1 MLSYIKDLFNYLI
14 SNKDVSETDQD
25 KEKFLAH
32 ELLELDIQAEKEATV
47 STNIERD
54 TPSDA
59 VCFKKTG
66 LITYCENN
74 IVLID
79 GTIYYDT
86 SDCTLK
92 FNINDKVQYLGYKDS
107 NDSIVIVRIL
117 ANLGLSWGDV
127 EEAEE
132 NKFKVVEHVL
142 IGHVA
147 RRQDRF
153 IYISESDLKF
163 NLDDVEGTFIPIEG
177 DWLEIMCAVQED
189 SIRPFNIS
197 IEQVLK
203 VTAFNAIRTK
213 IKTGI
218 VTEWSGTSGI
228 CDKQIYIDNR
238 TLLSG
243 IQPVL
248 GSRVLVEA
256 IESNQGSCT
265 WRAIKLMVVNSGS
278 TKGPQN
284 IVLNEEQISLDLEE
298 EKSIEMTHPV
308 KFEQIS
314 FQQMHKIILN
324 ITNRSNQLYVI
335 NKWIILSKKRN
346 SQIQVKPFINQPIK
360 LDPGQKL
367 SFTVTCIPKFLGQ
380 SKESLVFLFKG
391 FQLKRII
398 EINVVENKQ
407 NLSED
412 VSDNYNQKKELH
424 KVEEMKKIRDNVEPY
439 IAGIKPCKLPSFVD
453 VRIGNY
459 PIPDKIWTVLLGD
472 SEKTIFSTDFNK
484 LLAKIEMNFPFLS
497 QNLTINNY
505 IDKWHTLLW
514 MDEVQANLNM
524 RIYDNSKAFLIHCD
538 EYLGIEIT
546 GLSERRPS
554 LIKGDR
560 VIVNDIRNANAPRYE
575 GYIHNIRGNLVLIK
589 FNSQFHDTYDGGD
602 VSIEFY
608 FSRTTYRRSHHAINL
623 ALSNLGPDILFPT
636 RININSLQI
645 PDENLGK
652 IKWFN
657 PKLNSIQKNAVI
669 NILKGECRPM
679 PYVIFGPPGTGK
691 TVTVIETILQI
702 LTMVPESR
710 ILVATPSNSAS
721 NLITERLIQY
731 KGSFTGSI
739 ARMIANYLVDSDSV
753 PIAIKPYCTHFDISA
768 ERRVSKYK
776 DNYQNIQI
784 CRHRVTIGTCY
795 CLGMFLQL
803 KLPKGHFT
811 HIIIDEAGQ
820 ATEPEIMLPMNF
832 THKENGQIILAGDPM
847 QLGPIILSKYC
858 KENGMD
864 ESFLCRLL
872 DRFPYLKDY
881 DSFPNGFDDRLVTM
895 LNENYRSLKEII
907 KLPSDMFYDGK
918 LAARID
924 ESMPWT
930 LKFIQ
935 ATCEIFESNS
945 STGGIFVYGIKGD
958 NVRAADSPSWY
969 NPQEAA
975 MAALTTCKLYK
986 RHITADEIGIITPY
1000 LAQVKYL
1007 RVLFN
1012 SMGLPIPK
1020 IGTVEDFQ
1028 GQERPIILI
1037 STVRS
1042 SESLL
1047 EEDSKQALGFVG
1059 NPKRFNVAL
1068 TRAQISTLIFCNP
1081 HLLSTD
1087 PSWKKVI
1094 ENAVSTEKYMGC
1106 DLPFEFDNT
1115 VNNTY

>member
-1 MLSYIKDLFNYLI
+1 MLSYIKDFFNYLI
-14 SNKDVSETDQD
+14 NNNDDTDDQD

-32 ELLELDIQAEKEATV
+32 ELVELEIQAQKEEPV
-47 STNIERD
+47 MSCIERD

-79 GTIYYDT
+79 GTVYYDI
-86 SDCTLK
+86 SNCSLK
-92 FNINDKVQYLGYKDS
+92 LNVNDKVLYLGYKDS
-107 NDSIVIVRIL
+107 NDSVFIVRIL
-117 ANLGLSWGDV
+117 GNLGLAWGDA

-132 NKFKVVEHVL
+132 NKFRVVEHVL
-142 IGHVA
+142 IGQVA

-163 NLDDVEGTFIPIEG
+163 NLDDVEGTFVPIEG
-177 DWLEIMCAVQED
+177 DWLEIICSVQED

-197 IEQVLK
+197 TDQVLK
-203 VTAFNAIRTK
+203 VIAFNAIRTK

-218 VTEWSGTSGI
+218 VTQWSGSSGI
-228 CDKQIYIDNR
+228 CDNQIYIDNR
-238 TLLSG
+238 TLLNG

-248 GSRVLVEA
+248 GSKVLVEA

-265 WRAIKLMVVNSGS
+265 WRAIKLMVVSNE
-278 TKGPQN
+278 TTIRPQN
-284 IVLNEEQISLDLEE
+284 IILNEEQVSLDLEV
-298 EKSIEMTHPV
+298 EKNIEMTHPL
-308 KFEQIS
+308 KFDQIC
-314 FQQMHKIILN
+314 FQQTQKIILN
-324 ITNRSNQLYVI
+324 IINRSNQLYVM
-335 NKWIILSKKRN
+335 NKWIILSKKLN
-346 SQIQVKPFINQPIK
+346 SQIQVKPYINQPIK
-360 LDPGQKL
+360 FDPGQKI
-367 SFTVTCIPKFLGQ
+367 SFTVTCMPKFFGQ

-398 EINVVENKQ
+398 EINVIENKQ
-407 NLSED
+407 ILSKE
-412 VSDNYNQKKELH
+412 VGDNYNQKKEIN
-424 KVEEMKKIRDNVEPY
+424 KVDEMKKIRDNVEPY
-439 IAGIKPCKLPSFVD
+439 IVGVKPYKLSAFVD
-453 VRIGNY
+453 VRIGDY
-459 PIPDKIWTVLLGD
+459 SIPDKIWAVLLGD
-472 SEKTIFSTDFNK
+472 SSNLTFCADFNK
-484 LLAKIEMNFPFLS
+484 LLAKIELNFPFLS

-524 RIYDNSKAFLIHCD
+524 RIYDNTKAFLLRCD

-546 GLSERRPS
+546 KLTERRPS

-560 VIVNDIRNANAPRYE
+560 VIVRDVRNPNASRYE

-589 FNSQFHDTYDGGD
+589 FHPHFHDSYNGGD
-602 VSIEFY
+602 VSIEFH
-608 FSRTTYRRSHHAINL
+608 FSRTMFRRSHHAINL
-623 ALSNLGPDILFPT
+623 ALSNLGPDILFPS
-636 RININSLQI
+636 RIKIKSPQI
-645 PDENLGK
+645 SDENLGK

-657 PKLNSIQKNAVI
+657 TKLNSIQKHAVI

-691 TVTVIETILQI
+691 TVTLIETILQI
-702 LTMVPESR
+702 LAMVPESR
-710 ILVATPSNSAS
+710 ILVATPSNSAA

-731 KGSFTGSI
+731 KASFTGSI
-739 ARMIANYLVDSDSV
+739 ARIIANYLIDSESI
-753 PIAIKPYCTHFDISA
+753 PSTIKPYCVHFDISA
-768 ERRVSKYK
+768 ENRLEKIQ
-776 DNYQNIQI
+776 DNYQKTHI

-795 CLGMFLQL
+795 CLGMFLHL
-803 KLPKGHFT
+803 KLPKNHFT

-820 ATEPEIMLPMNF
+820 ATEPEIMVPMNF
-832 THKENGQIILAGDPM
+832 IHKEHGQIILAGDPM

-858 KENGMD
+858 KEYGMD

-881 DSFPNGFDDRLVTM
+881 HSFQNGFDNRLVTM

-907 KLPSDMFYDGK
+907 KLASDMFYDGK
-918 LAARID
+918 LVAIID

-930 LKFIQ
+930 LKFMQ

-945 STGGIFVYGIKGD
+945 STGGIFVFGIKGD
-958 NVRAADSPSWY
+958 NVRAEDSPSWY

-975 MAALTTCKLYK
+975 MVALTTCKLYK
-986 RHITADEIGIITPY
+986 RHIAADEIGIITPY
-1000 LAQVKYL
+1000 LSQVKYL
-1007 RVLFN
+1007 RILFS

-1042 SESLL
+1042 TESLL

-1068 TRAQISTLIFCNP
+1068 TRAQISTIIFCNP
-1081 HLLSTD
+1081 YLFSKD

-1094 ENAVSTEKYMGC
+1094 ESAVSTEKYMGC
-1106 DLPFEFDNT
+1106 DLPFDFDNT